1 MIEKITPLQFL
12 TATLIIE
19 VIILFLFR
27 FTHSPLTGP
36 SINRWYNNFGW
47 SAVLLDITSFL
58 IGFYLAKFVY
68 EFLVKRGYI
77 TREYEFFKFLA
88 ILLAIQIIHDIC
100 FYFFVILPTKPGMNS
115 VIDELKSYSKNIG
128 TGAII
133 GDSFMYIVATP
144 ILYYLIVKYSNQTN
158 TFISIVCLYLVAY
171 FLHQKPAIKM

>member
-36 SINRWYNNFGW
+36 AINRWYNNFTW
-47 SAVLLDITSFL
+47 TAVIMDILSVM
-58 IGFYLAKFVY
+58 IGFYLAKYVY

-77 TREYEFFKFLA
+77 TRKYEFWKYLA
-88 ILLAIQIIHDIC
+88 ILLAIQITHDIC
-100 FYFFVILPTKPGMNS
+100 FYFFVILPTKPGKNS
-115 VIDELKSYSKNIG
+115 VIDELKSYSKSIG
-128 TGAII
+128 AGAIR

-171 FLHQKPAIKM
+171 FLHQKPVIKM

>member
-27 FTHSPLTGP
+27 FTHSPISVP
-36 SINRWYNNFGW
+36 AINNWYDNFSW
-47 SAVLLDITSFL
+47 TAVILDVTIFM
-58 IGFYLAKFVY
+58 IGFYLAKYVY
-68 EFLVKRGYI
+68 EYLVKHKYI
-77 TREYEFFKFLA
+77 TSKYEFWKYLA

-115 VIDELKSYSKNIG
+115 VIDELKSYSKSVG
-128 TGAII
+128 TGAIK

-158 TFISIVCLYLVAY
+158 TFISIICLYLVAY
-171 FLHQKPAIKM
+171 FLHQKPVIKM